1 MKQPR
6 RPRGSEKLKTL
17 TRDHMRR
24 IVAVAHARD
33 LGFVDLVGLAELDP
47 AMAFRGAVIRGAD
60 LRLQDLAGFDLTGAR
75 LIDCRL
81 AGLDLSR
88 ALGVTEATLAGS
100 DRDGTVR
107 LPPAPRDAF
116 WATGVPPSWADD
128 WGHDKYGP
136 WVSFSVPGTQTR
148 QRMRWI
154 PAGELMMGSP
164 EDEPGRFE
172 GESPRHL
179 VTIAQGFWMFETA
192 CREELWEAVTGNKP
206 SNSHGPSFPVT
217 GASWTDASDFAERL
231 NGALP
236 GIALELPSEAR
247 WEYACRAG
255 TTTPY
260 HFGKRISRKR
270 VRYNRYDG
278 PVEVGGLPPN
288 AWGLHE
294 MHGNVWEWCE
304 DIWDNNYRGAPDD
317 GSARLD
323 PSGDAAVRV
332 IRGGSWRDDAR
343 YVRAAFRIRFGPG
356 DRYGNL
362 GFRCARGHGGSGAEV
377 AAPADPARGRKRGAP
392 PSAGDAGAAPRRSG
406 GRASTT
412 GSRTGVRRQ
421 HGPNEPD

>member
-6 RPRGSEKLKTL
+6 RPRGNEKLKTL

-47 AMAFRGAVIRGAD
+47 ATAFRGAVIRGAD
-60 LRLQDLAGFDLTGAR
+60 LRHQDLAGFDLTGAR
-75 LIDCRL
+75 LIDCRV

-88 ALGVTEATLAGS
+88 ALGVTEVTLAGS

-116 WATGVPPSWADD
+116 WATGIPPSWAED
-128 WGHDKYGP
+128 WGRDQYGP
-136 WVSFSVPGTQTR
+136 WVSFRVPGDVR

-154 PAGELMMGSP
+154 PAGEFMMGSP
-164 EDEPGRFE
+164 KDEPGRFE
-172 GESPRHL
+172 RESPLHR
-179 VTIAQGFWMFETA
+179 VTIAHGFWMFETA
-192 CREELWEAVTGNKP
+192 CREELWEAVTGKMP
-206 SNSHGPSFPVT
+206 GDSLGPSFPVT
-217 GASWTDASDFAERL
+217 GVSWTDARDFAERL

-260 HFGKRISRKR
+260 HFGKRISQKR
-270 VRYNRYDG
+270 ARYDRYDG

-294 MHGNVWEWCE
+294 MHGNVLEWCE
-304 DIWDNNYRGAPDD
+304 DIWHRDYNGAPDD

-323 PSGDAAVRV
+323 PSRTTAGRV
-332 IRGGSWRDDAR
+332 FRGGSWSDDAR
-343 YVRAAFRIRFGPG
+343 WLRAAYRRGDEPG
-356 DRYGNL
+356 GRRGNL
-362 GFRCARGHGGSGAEV
+362 GFRCARGHGVSGAEV
-377 AAPADPARGRKRGAP
+377 AAPTDPARGRRRGAP

-412 GSRTGVRRQ
+412 GPRTGVRRQ